1 MDPETIDPE
10 TTIDPQTI
18 DPDSIDSE
26 TVDPE
31 AIDREREPVTQSPTL
46 ERPDRVAGEQPHRES
61 MEQGTPRVLVVED
74 DDGNRLLV
82 RRVLEEAGYTVIEAG
97 DGPTALGAL
106 VTHTPDVV
114 VLDLGLPGLDGL
126 SVLSEIRRASSIP
139 VLLLTARS
147 GESERVQGLDAGA
160 DDYMVKP
167 YSVAELSARV
177 RALLRRSLPEPAVQF
192 LQIGEVQLD
201 LAANTASVDGRPVD
215 LTPKEFGLLRFL
227 AMQSPETFSR
237 EALLHHVWGSTSD
250 WQDPATVTEHIRR
263 VRTKLS
269 SAGAASD
276 VIVTVRGFGYRI
288 AQV

>member
-1 MDPETIDPE
+1 
-10 TTIDPQTI
+10 
-18 DPDSIDSE
+18 
-26 TVDPE
+26 
-31 AIDREREPVTQSPTL
+31 
-46 ERPDRVAGEQPHRES
+46 
-61 MEQGTPRVLVVED
+61 MEHGSSTVLVVED

-82 RRVLEEAGYTVIEAG
+82 RRVLEEAGHMVVEAS

-106 VTHTPDVV
+106 VSHTPDVV

-126 SVLSEIRRASSIP
+126 AVLTEIRRASTIP

-147 GESERVQGLDAGA
+147 GESERVEGLDAGA

-177 RALLRRSLPEPAVQF
+177 RALLRRSMPEPNVQY
-192 LQIGEVQLD
+192 LNVGEVELD
-201 LAANTASVDGRPVD
+201 LAANTASVEGKPVD

-269 SAGAASD
+269 AAGATSD

>member
-1 MDPETIDPE
+1 MDN
-10 TTIDPQTI
+10 
-18 DPDSIDSE
+18 
-26 TVDPE
+26 
-31 AIDREREPVTQSPTL
+31 
-46 ERPDRVAGEQPHRES
+46 
-61 MEQGTPRVLVVED
+61 GTATVLVVED

-82 RRVLEEAGYTVIEAG
+82 RRVLEETGYTVVEAS

-106 VTHTPDVV
+106 VTHAPDVV

-126 SVLSEIRRASSIP
+126 SVLSEIRRASSVP

-147 GESERVQGLDAGA
+147 GESERVLGLDAGA

-167 YSVAELSARV
+167 YSVNELSARV
-177 RALLRRSLPEPAVQF
+177 RALLRRSQPEPAVQY
-192 LQIGEVQLD
+192 LQVGDVRLD
-201 LAANTASVDGRPVD
+201 LAANLASVDGLPVE

-227 AMQSPETFSR
+227 AMQAPETFSR

-263 VRTKLS
+263 VRTKLAA
-269 SAGAASD
+269 AGATAD

-288 AQV
+288 AES

>member
-1 MDPETIDPE
+1 M
-10 TTIDPQTI
+10 
-18 DPDSIDSE
+18 
-26 TVDPE
+26 
-31 AIDREREPVTQSPTL
+31 L
-46 ERPDRVAGEQPHRES
+46 ERGDRVIGQTRGEI
-61 MEQGTPRVLVVED
+61 MERGSAKVLVVED

-82 RRVLEEAGYTVIEAG
+82 RRVLEESGYMVIEAS

-106 VTHTPDVV
+106 VTHEPDAV
-114 VLDLGLPGLDGL
+114 VLDLGLPGLDGI
-126 SVLSEIRRASSIP
+126 SVLGEIRRASSVP

-147 GESERVQGLDAGA
+147 GESERVDGLDAGA

-167 YSVAELSARV
+167 YSVNELSARV
-177 RALLRRSLPEPAVQF
+177 RALLRRSQPEPA
-192 LQIGEVQLD
+192 LQHVHVGEVELD
-201 LAANTASVDGRPVD
+201 LAANTASVEGSLVD

-263 VRTKLS
+263 VRTKLAA
-269 SAGAASD
+269 AGATTD